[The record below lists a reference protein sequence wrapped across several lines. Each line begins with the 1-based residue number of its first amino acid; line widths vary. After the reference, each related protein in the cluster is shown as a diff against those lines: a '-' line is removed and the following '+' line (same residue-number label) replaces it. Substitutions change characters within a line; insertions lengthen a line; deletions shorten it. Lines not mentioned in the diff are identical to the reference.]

1 MRAPQI
7 CSFILVSVAAAAGCG
22 GGGEGDGGD
31 DDGTD
36 VDASNGGVDADIPS
50 DYTRLI
56 GRDWSLP
63 PGATD
68 TYRCAR
74 FTVPSDM
81 YITNIIAQGPIGTHH
96 TVLSIADSRVD
107 GADGAY
113 DCNVQ
118 ELGMVML
125 YASGVGTSP
134 LDFPPDVSVR
144 VSAGTQLHLNLHL
157 YNASDAPITGD
168 SAILVKSQATATPTL
183 AEMVFAG
190 NLNFS
195 IPANTNDH
203 PIVGGC
209 TANSSYSLFAIW
221 PHMHQYAK
229 EQTVELIRGGN
240 TMTLHDRAYSFAEQN
255 YFVQSP
261 IVQVQQGDQIRVTC
275 RYDNPLNV
283 AIPFGDSSDQEMC
296 FAGLYRFP
304 AQGGNIFSC
313 SSFL

>member
-7 CSFILVSVAAAAGCG
+7 CSFILITVAATVGCG
-22 GGGEGDGGD
+22 GGSGDGGD

-36 VDASNGGVDADIPS
+36 IDASNGNIDADIPS

-74 FTVPSDM
+74 YTVPADT
-81 YITNIIAQGPIGTHH
+81 YITNIIAQAPLGTHH

-107 GADGAY
+107 GPDGIY
-113 DCNVQ
+113 DCDVQ

-134 LDFPPDVSVR
+134 LDFPQDVSVR
-144 VSAGTQLHLNLHL
+144 VAAGTQIHLNLHL
-157 YNASDAPITGD
+157 YNATDAPITGD
-168 SAILVKSQATATPTL
+168 SAILVKSQSTPTPTL

-190 NLNFS
+190 NLNFE
-195 IPANTNDH
+195 IPMGAMNHNV
-203 PIVGGC
+203 VGGC
-209 TANSSYSLFAIW
+209 TANASYSLFAVW
-221 PHMHQYAK
+221 PHMHQYATK
-229 EQTVELIRGGN
+229 QKVEHIRSGTTTV
-240 TMTLHDRAYSFAEQN
+240 LHDRAYSFEEQN
-255 YFVQSP
+255 YYVQNP
-261 IVQVQQGDQIRVTC
+261 IFQVQQGDQIRVTC
-275 RYDNPLNV
+275 TYNNTSGGR
-283 AIPFGDSSDQEMC
+283 ITFGDSSNQEMC
-296 FAGLYRFP
+296 FAGLYRYP

-313 SSFL
+313 SSFF